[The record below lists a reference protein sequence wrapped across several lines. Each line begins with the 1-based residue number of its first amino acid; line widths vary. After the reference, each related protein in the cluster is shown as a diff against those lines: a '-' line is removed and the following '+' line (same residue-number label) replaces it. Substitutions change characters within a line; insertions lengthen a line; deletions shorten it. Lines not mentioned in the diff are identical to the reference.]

1 MLLIEPCGN
10 LCWKLGCHP
19 ATQFGIPFRYS
30 LPPMPGLVWALFT
43 GGQVIKKDQITNKDL
58 LSIFFTVQ
66 HTSFMWYSLI
76 FQAKGYD
83 IKCEKSVL
91 RRSCLLVLKWEHY
104 EKKVFKNFFTGATQ
118 KKVIFRKKKHQKLL
132 YYNKPL
138 DISGKTT
145 SYLSLGTP
153 EFDICP
159 AIGSQWLSKNDGPFS
174 GGKWVIRPYPLACPW
189 YNLALSVDKFSPT
202 LLVNPSFAKAIYM

>member
-1 MLLIEPCGN
+1 MLKVGLPSCNTI
-10 LCWKLGCHP
+10 
-19 ATQFGIPFRYS
+19 RYS
-30 LPPMPGLVWALFT
+30 FSLLSPPDAWPCLSFVYRRASH
-43 GGQVIKKDQITNKDL
+43 KKDQITNKDL

-159 AIGSQWLSKNDGPFS
+159 AIGSQWLFNNEGPLGEVAES
-174 GGKWVIRPYPLACPW
+174 EW
-189 YNLALSVDKFSPT
+189 YVHIL
-202 LLVNPSFAKAIYM
+202 